1 MRLTLNGNDHAMPE
15 DNTITG
21 LLVAVG
27 LGDKPVVVEHNKVAL
42 FPRDFTTTKL
52 TDGDSVE
59 IITIAAGG

>member
-1 MRLTLNGNDHAMPE
+1 MRLTLNGNDHPMPE

-21 LLVAVG
+21 LLVSVG
-27 LGDKPVVVEHNKVAL
+27 LGDKPVVVEHNKIAL